1 LKLQFYSG
9 IKLGLIHRGPTY
21 PLFGIESGIEVEV
34 LNGISLGLRA
44 SYDVREDMDSK
55 IIGDII
61 HRGT

>member
-1 LKLQFYSG
+1 LNRFETTQFYSG

-21 PLFGIESGIEVEV
+21 PLFGIESGLVEV

-55 IIGDII
+55 
-61 HRGT
+61 R